1 LILPGRRLINAAP
14 RKWGFLPGAGEFL
27 MTLTPKTGVLDIE
40 PYVGGRASVTGVAAS
55 IKLSSN
61 ESALGPSPLA
71 VEAYEAAVKNLSIY
85 PEGSA
90 KILRDAIGEAFGL
103 DGARIVCGNGS
114 DELLT
119 MLANAYLRPGDE
131 VLFSEH
137 AFLVYRIATLANSAK
152 PVSVAEK
159 NLRVDVDAMLAKV
172 GPKTRMV
179 YLANPNNPTGTY
191 LAHDEVRRLHGGLSP
206 DTLLVIDAAY
216 AEFVRRNDYEAGI
229 EMVAQ
234 FPNVVMTRTF
244 SKVYGLA
251 GLRVGWTYCPAP
263 IADVLHRVRDPFNV
277 SVPAQCAATA
287 ALADRDHLARSIE
300 HNERW
305 RAWLT
310 DSIRS
315 AGLVAGD
322 SVGNFILIQFPCVK
336 GKTAADADR
345 FLCERGL
352 ILRGVANYGL
362 PDCLRLTVG
371 PEAANRKVAAALV
384 EFMARP

>member
-1 LILPGRRLINAAP
+1 
-14 RKWGFLPGAGEFL
+14 
-27 MTLTPKTGVLDIE
+27 MTLTPKPGVLDIA
-40 PYVGGRASVTGVAAS
+40 PYVGGRASVSGVAGA

-61 ESALGPSPLA
+61 EGALGPSPKALK
-71 VEAYEAAVKNLSIY
+71 AYEEAARSVSVY

-90 KILRDAIGEAFGL
+90 EILREAIAKMHGL
-103 DGARIVCGNGS
+103 DAARIVCGNGS

-137 AFLVYRIATLANSAK
+137 SFLVYRIATLANSAV
-152 PVSVAEK
+152 PVSVPE
-159 NLRVDVDAMLAKV
+159 NNRRVDVDAMLASTT
-172 GPKTRMV
+172 PKTRMV

-191 LAHDEVRRLHGGLSP
+191 LTHDEVMRLHAGLAP
-206 DTLLVIDAAY
+206 DTLLVLDAAY
-216 AEFVRRNDYEAGI
+216 AEYVRRNDYEPGL
-229 EMVAQ
+229 EMA

-251 GLRVGWTYCPAP
+251 GLRIGWAYCPAP
-263 IADVLHRVRDPFNV
+263 IADALNRIRGPFNV
-277 SVPAQCAATA
+277 SVPAQRAGAA
-287 ALADRDHLARSIE
+287 ALGDHDHVRRSIE

-310 DSIRS
+310 EAIRA
-315 AGLVAGD
+315 AGLAVDD
-322 SVGNFILIQFPCVK
+322 SVCNFILIRFPDTP
-336 GKTAADADR
+336 GKTAEDADR
-345 FLCERGL
+345 FLCGRGL

-371 PEAANRKVAAALV
+371 PEDANRRVAAALS
-384 EFMARP
+384 EFMAKK